1 MRSSGGRGSSSSNT
15 GGKTT
20 TGSGP
25 QPNYGGGKYYGGGA
39 AQPYKSGQRSPS
51 GINPL
56 FLGAGLGALAF
67 WPGIWLYGA
76 YTYPYSRPHSYYNAT
91 SKANET
97 TPVTCGCDP
106 YAVCGCDENGDQQ
119 FLSDIIGNGTNLN
132 DTIVSVALVNNT
144 KTILLNGTLPN
155 GTTIAG
161 GDEDPFDNAGPGM
174 QAMLQNAGFWPVVAI
189 VATMVFAA

>member
-1 MRSSGGRGSSSSNT
+1 
-15 GGKTT
+15 
-20 TGSGP
+20 
-25 QPNYGGGKYYGGGA
+25 
-39 AQPYKSGQRSPS
+39 
-51 GINPL
+51 
-56 FLGAGLGALAF
+56 
-67 WPGIWLYGA
+67 
-76 YTYPYSRPHSYYNAT
+76 
-91 SKANET
+91 
-97 TPVTCGCDP
+97 VTCGCDP